1 MNASAVS
8 LLREAG
14 IANPGRLSELI
25 RRTIDFLELDLR
37 GLVVL
42 TEAASGPYVVT
53 PIIAGL
59 AGADRVIAL
68 TRASRYG
75 TVETVTAQT
84 QALAELCGVKVVG
97 SSGARSGDGGA
108 RPAPTVE
115 LHADR
120 TLDLFATAD
129 IITNLGFVR
138 PIDGDV
144 IAAMKPTAV
153 VPLMCEGWEIRS
165 GDVDLAA
172 CRARGIPVIATNE
185 DYPGLE
191 IFAYSGWLALKML
204 FDAQIEVHKSRL
216 AVVSSDKFGPVI
228 VDRLGRAGALV
239 RLLPHLRN
247 IPIAELADLDALIVA
262 AYTRDGQIVGPDGDI
277 SAGELAAACRGA
289 TVIQFAGR
297 VDVVGLLAG
306 GLAVYPGVDLPDH
319 RMALT
324 LAALGSR
331 PVIELHAAGLKVGE
345 MAARVRSAVGSSSR
359 LDEIVLRGH
368 LLGSRVA

>member
-1 MNASAVS
+1 MSASAVS

-14 IANPGRLSELI
+14 IANPGRLVELI
-25 RRTIDFLELDLR
+25 RRTIDFLALDLR

-42 TEAASGPYVVT
+42 TEAASGPYGVT

-59 AGADRVIAL
+59 AGADRVLAL
-68 TRASRYG
+68 TRASRYAG
-75 TVETVTAQT
+75 VQAVIAQT
-84 QALAELCGVKVVG
+84 QALAELCGTAVEIHTE
-97 SSGARSGDGGA
+97 RSA
-108 RPAPTVE
+108 A
-115 LHADR
+115 
-120 TLDLFATAD
+120 LFAAAD

-138 PIDGDV
+138 PLDAAAV
-144 IAAMKPTAV
+144 AAMKPRAV
-153 VPLMCEGWEIRS
+153 IPLMCEAWEIRP

-216 AVVSSDKFGPVI
+216 AVVSGDKFGPVI
-228 VDRLGRAGALV
+228 AERLDRAGASV
-239 RLLPHLRN
+239 CLLPHLRGA
-247 IPIAELADLDALIVA
+247 PGAALANLDALIVA
-262 AYTRDGQIVGPDGDI
+262 DYTRDGPIIGPGGDI
-277 SAGELAAACRGA
+277 SAEELAAACRGA

-297 VDVVGLLAG
+297 VDVAGLVAG
-306 GLAVYPGVDLPDH
+306 GLTVYPGVDLPDH

-324 LAALGSR
+324 LAALGPR

-345 MAARVRSAVGSSSR
+345 LAARAR
-359 LDEIVLRGH
+359 LAAGAADRLAEVVLRGH